1 MIDLT
6 DGIEESDK
14 KESANRFL
22 GNTLVK
28 QKQISEQRAKA
39 EAVALSCGLTSAQ

>member
-14 KESANRFL
+14 KESANRFFRKCFSQAEANL
-22 GNTLVK
+22 
-28 QKQISEQRAKA
+28 RAKA